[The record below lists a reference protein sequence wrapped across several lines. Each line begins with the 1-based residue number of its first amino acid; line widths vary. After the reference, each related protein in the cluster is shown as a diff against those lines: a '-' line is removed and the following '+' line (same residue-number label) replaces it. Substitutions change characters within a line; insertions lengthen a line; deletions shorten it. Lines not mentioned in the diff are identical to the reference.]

1 LLKKFGKAAPERQVS
16 LQNLCRARLL
26 NEKVTA
32 SKSVKEA
39 RKLKIAEA
47 SSNAE
52 RDLAIQM
59 AEEAE
64 EQIEALEKQR
74 VLEIKILKS
83 RISESK
89 DGAEKAPDN
98 EKDQLIEDLCG
109 ILESKTSQL
118 VELKTTVKEVKKA
131 HDTEIAE
138 LKDKYD
144 LKILEKIGEVENK
157 NQKKLIDSYIDLKL
171 GQTGLT
177 VHRNARA
184 LLGKC
189 TSTDEVDSIFN
200 QIKDA
205 MKRDALRPGTI
216 DEIRVHKQD
225 STQSQKDIQVKES
238 VDNACKGMSY

>member
-1 LLKKFGKAAPERQVS
+1 
-16 LQNLCRARLL
+16 
-26 NEKVTA
+26 VTA
-32 SKSVKEA
+32 SKSVKEN
-39 RKLKIAEA
+39 RKLQIAEA

-52 RDLAIQM
+52 RDLAIEM

-64 EQIEALEKQR
+64 ARVEGLEKQR

-83 RISESK
+83 RIAESK
-89 DGAEKAPDN
+89 DGAEKAPES
-98 EKDQLIEDLCG
+98 EKDELIESLCS
-109 ILESKTSQL
+109 ILEDKTSQL
-118 VELKTTVKEVKKA
+118 KELRNLVKEVKTA

-138 LKDKYD
+138 INKNHK
-144 LKILEKIGEVENK
+144 KEISVKIGEIKNK

-200 QIKDA
+200 QIKEA
-205 MKRDALRPGTI
+205 MKRDALRPGKV

-225 STQSQKDIQVKES
+225 SPQSHKDLQVKES
-238 VDNACKGMSY
+238 VDNACRGMSF